1 MSCRRHESAVSCE
14 PRYIRIGHA
23 TPSFAVPVTV
33 RIGVLGCGG
42 IARAAHLPSLSR
54 MGDAR
59 VVALADADA
68 ASLAAARAAAPSSAQ
83 AVSDYRHVLDM
94 PDVDAVLIALPP
106 ALHAEAA
113 IGALQRGRHV
123 YIEKPLATSLADARR
138 VLAAS
143 DEAAHDADAARRP
156 VAMMG
161 FNYRWNPLIQQ
172 ARARIAAGMIG
183 QPVALRTVF
192 STPTRKLPQW
202 KRHREAGG
210 GVLLDL
216 AVHHIDLARFLTGAE
231 IATVS
236 AELQSMRT
244 EHDTALLQ
252 MVLTN
257 GVTAQSMF
265 SLAAVDEDRIDVY
278 GTDAKLT
285 IDRYRSLRV
294 EVVPAA
300 AGGAIGFAVTRF
312 VGELAALPYAVR
324 KMRAPLND
332 PSFTMALEAFV
343 RAVHDP
349 SALTSDVIDG
359 FRAAA
364 VIEAAESSARSHR
377 AVAVDGVTVPG
388 AVAVGPTG
396 NRAHA

>member
-1 MSCRRHESAVSCE
+1 
-14 PRYIRIGHA
+14 
-23 TPSFAVPVTV
+23 
-33 RIGVLGCGG
+33 
-42 IARAAHLPSLSR
+42 

-210 GVLLDL
+210 GVLLEL

-377 AVAVDGVTVPG
+377 AVAVDGVTVPR